1 MPVLKNARH
10 EKFAQARASGKSID
24 DAYVAAGY
32 KRNGGNACRLN
43 ENESVAGRIREF
55 QKGAAKIAKVE
66 AADII
71 AGLIENY
78 KRAAGQLPVARGPVG
93 DDGRPIGPYIL
104 VCDLH
109 AANKA
114 LELLGKTIGI
124 FHEDAGEKPPMA
136 VIVQYPVEKGS
147 K

>member
-1 MPVLKNARH
+1 MPVLKNTRH

-24 DAYVAAGY
+24 DAYVLAGY

-43 ENESVAGRIREF
+43 ENENVSARVREL
-55 QKGAAKIAKVE
+55 QNK
-66 AADII
+66 
-71 AGLIENY
+71 
-78 KRAAGQLPVARGPVG
+78 AAGEAEVTAGEIIGGLRKVAELGLEAQTVYSAEGVPMYDR
-93 DDGRPIGPYIL
+93 YEL
-104 VCDLH
+104 N

-124 FHEDAGEKPPMA
+124 FQEDAGEKPPMA
-136 VIVQYPVEKGS
+136 VIVQYPVEKS